1 MTRPM
6 RSMIVGCAVFL
17 FILAPRASVT
27 SLRVEAS
34 TTLATI
40 TGTVK
45 DDEGKPLGGALVSLL
60 ESALDGHE
68 LKSLKT
74 DYDGKFSTSMLPGM
88 YRLRAA
94 ADGYR
99 AAVARVSLDP
109 SEKFTYNFALKR
121 ENTLVDQ
128 RGDRDDY
135 RWIGRSVPRHVLHLD
150 ETGTPQPEET
160 LARNNDPADRF
171 TDYRPSFRGVMQ
183 FMATSSLAGSS
194 FNAPASYGTNFAIA
208 GNIRGVDMAVIGQ
221 RGFGGLA
228 PQRVEAI
235 ASLRPAA
242 SHQITASIGYGQV
255 AFGKPRMAGLDG
267 GIDELGMMQ
276 GPMQDAALPQMHQA
290 GPVPQ
295 AQGSPLQAVPG
306 TGGPVVQTL
315 NQVSVSATGQW
326 QVFQPLL
333 VIYGFDYA
341 RLVGSASRQSDSILP
356 RLAFQYSPNARWK
369 VNASL
374 TPGSDRSLESGE
386 GLTTEDITANFQD
399 QTTQLAAISD
409 RPVMDR
415 SRRLEFGFERVFDNG
430 QSAVEASAFYDIIAG
445 HGIGVLALPLEA
457 SPETEQAFR
466 DVAYRSGSL
475 NSVARGVRVMYA
487 RHLTNDVTASFG
499 YSFGSGAQLSTR
511 PIDQLTPANLVR
523 NGFFQ
528 VATAKLD
535 VDLSERTGTRIS
547 TVVRLSP
554 DAVVFAI
561 DPFAG
566 RMSVY
571 DPNINIYVTQQLPNF
586 GFPWRWQAIVDIRN
600 ILNQLNGAEDGGV
613 QLVATRSNRSI
624 RGGVMFSW

>member
-1 MTRPM
+1 MTKPM
-6 RSMIVGCAVFL
+6 RSMIVGCAL
-17 FILAPRASVT
+17 LTLILAPGTSVI
-27 SLRVEAS
+27 SPRVEAS
-34 TTLATI
+34 STLATI

-45 DDEGKPLGGALVSLL
+45 DDAGKPLGGALVSLL
-60 ESALDGHE
+60 ESALDGRE

-74 DYDGKFSTSMLPGM
+74 DYDGTFSTSMLPGM

-99 AAVARVSLDP
+99 AAVARVALDP

-150 ETGTPQPEET
+150 ETGAPKPEET
-160 LARNNDPADRF
+160 LARNEQADRF

-183 FMATSSLAGSS
+183 FMAASSMAGTA
-194 FNAPASYGTNFAIA
+194 FNAPASYGTNFAVA
-208 GNIRGVDMAVIGQ
+208 GTIRGVEMAVVGQ

-242 SHQITASIGYGQV
+242 SHQITASVGYGQV

-267 GIDELGMMQ
+267 DFDEAGMVQAPIHQ
-276 GPMQDAALPQMHQA
+276 GTPSLQPQGA
-290 GPVPQ
+290 
-295 AQGSPLQAVPG
+295 PLQAVG
-306 TGGPVVQTL
+306 SSGGPVVQTL

-341 RLVGSASRQSDSILP
+341 RFVGSASRQTDSILP

-369 VNASL
+369 FNASL
-374 TPGSDRSLESGE
+374 TPGSDRTLEAGE
-386 GLTTEDITANFQD
+386 GLATEDITANFLD
-399 QTTQLAAISD
+399 QTPEVAAFSGAPIL
-409 RPVMDR
+409 DR
-415 SRRLEFGFERVFDNG
+415 SRRLEFGLERVFDNG

-457 SPETEQAFR
+457 SPETERAFR
-466 DVAYRSGSL
+466 DAAYRAGSL
-475 NSVARGVRVMYA
+475 NSVSRGVRLMYS
-487 RHLTNDVTASFG
+487 RHLTNEVTASVG

-511 PIDQLTPANLVR
+511 PIDQMTPANMLR

-571 DPNINIYVTQQLPNF
+571 DPNINVYVTQQLPNF

-600 ILNQLNGAEDGGV
+600 ILNQLNGAEDGAV
-613 QLVATRSNRSI
+613 QLVATRSYRSI